1 MVSNLFTN
9 EEFKT
14 IVELSNSIRSYIP
27 EDKASTVWDLSQ
39 KIENTK
45 QPQPCTCASASSTW
59 LKAVTVIRD
68 YIKNNTDK
76 YNG

>member
-1 MVSNLFTN
+1 MNNLFTN
-9 EEFKT
+9 EEFKSV
-14 IVELSNSIRSYIP
+14 VELSNSIRSHIP
-27 EDKASTVWDLSQ
+27 EDKASTVWDLYQ

-45 QPQPCTCASASSTW
+45 QSKPCTCASSSSTW

-76 YNG
+76 YIG

>member
-14 IVELSNSIRSYIP
+14 IVELSNSIRSHIP
-27 EDKASTVWDLSQ
+27 EEKASTIWELYQ

-45 QPQPCTCASASSTW
+45 QTQPCTCASSASTW
-59 LKAVTVIRD
+59 LKAVTVVRD

-76 YNG
+76 YIG